1 MKHMPDEKNLK
12 VVLKYWRKR
21 RGYSIEKLAKDAKVS
36 TITIQKIEKE
46 NRMPRPDVL
55 KRLIEALD
63 ITLEELVVDASEDI
77 PEDRMAIAV

>member
-1 MKHMPDEKNLK
+1 MPDEKNLR

-55 KRLIEALD
+55 KRLTETLD
-63 ITLEELVVDASEDI
+63 VTLEELVIDASEE
-77 PEDRMAIAV
+77 PPQDRVAIAV